1 MQAEAKPAFS
11 EHSRQSAVEAHED
24 ITTTPPTTSND
35 AAAGPEELN
44 SAVNNNVET
53 QSADA
58 QKNTASTET
67 ERRPMSMED
76 YADSNSPVWNNLAYD
91 DTASQQKAMKEA
103 HDRMVTEG
111 KVVEVPESTIQKTAE
126 SFPDLRGM
134 KKADHTP
141 ILKQKMSEVKT
152 SLRQFLSGLKGGN
165 FEFEVNGNVLE
176 AKLYDTGI
184 KEVLEK
190 ITQDKA
196 NMLSQSDQIFKNAE
210 YLYSLPDYDG
220 DSNIYRWNYFYTPVK
235 IGDSTVGV
243 RIAVRDM
250 VNPAESQ
257 IYNWGIKKAPTL
269 DGGSPEQSS
278 LSPDVSSVGGIDA
291 SLDGARPL
299 PDTGSNPGGV
309 SSDASSGNTGTVL
322 NMEKIPRRL
331 RPKRHSALMLPLTV
345 YPPHSKMSTE
355 DKLRIP
361 EIRLSLH
368 TSAMLLHRAAKSCR
382 SCGKTHF
389 GTTKRQR
396 ECRRKSVRIFH
407 ICPGLRSRAPQKPQA
422 D

>member
-67 ERRPMSMED
+67 ERRPMSMKD

-91 DTASQQKAMKEA
+91 DTSSQQKAMKET

-111 KVVEVPESTIQKTAE
+111 KVVEVPESTMQKTAE

-134 KKADHTP
+134 KKAERTP
-141 ILKQKMSEVKT
+141 ILNQKMSEVKT

-196 NMLSQSDQIFKNAE
+196 NMLSQSDQIFMNAE
-210 YLYSLPDYDG
+210 YLYSLPDYEG
-220 DSNIYRWNYFYTPVK
+220 NSEIYRWNYFYTPVK

-309 SSDASSGNTGTVL
+309 SSDASEVSTSDNSIPTAEKKVNSGQAENSGNPFEPAYKRNAAAPSREKLSQLRENTLRKNEAAAGMPEEVSQHLSYLPRTEKQSPAEAASRPSNGRQGTAGKLINCCRAQSVL
-322 NMEKIPRRL
+322 
-331 RPKRHSALMLPLTV
+331 
-345 YPPHSKMSTE
+345 
-355 DKLRIP
+355 
-361 EIRLSLH
+361 
-368 TSAMLLHRAAKSCR
+368 
-382 SCGKTHF
+382 
-389 GTTKRQR
+389 
-396 ECRRKSVRIFH
+396 
-407 ICPGLRSRAPQKPQA
+407 
-422 D
+422 

>member
-1 MQAEAKPAFS
+1 
-11 EHSRQSAVEAHED
+11 
-24 ITTTPPTTSND
+24 
-35 AAAGPEELN
+35 
-44 SAVNNNVET
+44 
-53 QSADA
+53 
-58 QKNTASTET
+58 
-67 ERRPMSMED
+67 MSMED

-111 KVVEVPESTIQKTAE
+111 KVVEVPESTMQKTAE

-134 KKADHTP
+134 KKAERTP

-196 NMLSQSDQIFKNAE
+196 NMLSQSDQIFMNAE
-210 YLYSLPDYDG
+210 YLYSLPDYEG
-220 DSNIYRWNYFYTPVK
+220 NSEIYRWNYFYTPVK

-309 SSDASSGNTGTVL
+309 SSDASSGSTGTVL
-322 NMEKIPRRL
+322 NMEKTSPQVTPEAPQRANASTDSIPTAQQNVNRGQAEDSGNPFEPAYKRNAAAPSREKLSQL
-331 RPKRHSALMLPLTV
+331 RENTLRKNEAAAGMPEEVSQHLSYLLR
-345 YPPHSKMSTE
+345 TE
-355 DKLRIP
+355 KQSP
-361 EIRLSLH
+361 AEAASRLSNGRQGTAEKLINCC
-368 TSAMLLHRAAKSCR
+368 RA
-382 SCGKTHF
+382 
-389 GTTKRQR
+389 Q
-396 ECRRKSVRIFH
+396 SV
-407 ICPGLRSRAPQKPQA
+407 L
-422 D
+422 